1 MTGRRDDP
9 RAGEGAQAEAAVP
22 APDPESGSR
31 RLAVEA
37 GSAVVSNRPGD
48 VLATVGPIGSSV
60 VVCLSNAI
68 AGVAGLL
75 HFAWPDSALDPAQA
89 ASQPAHYA
97 DTGLTLL
104 FEQAERL
111 GVAKARC
118 KVRLVGAANVP
129 DRTGSEKWAKRNLL
143 AARSLLWRNGVFL
156 DGEDVGGTR
165 TRTATLAVEGGQ
177 LVVETD
183 GDGTVNAEE
192 TTGKQER

>member
-1 MTGRRDDP
+1 MTGRRDDL
-9 RAGEGAQAEAAVP
+9 RAGESAEAGPAVP
-22 APDPESGSR
+22 APNAETGSR

-48 VLATVGPIGSSV
+48 VLATAGPIGSSV
-60 VVCLSNAI
+60 VVCLSNA
-68 AGVAGLL
+68 ASGVAGLL

-97 DTGLTLL
+97 DTGLALL
-104 FEQAERL
+104 FEEAERL
-111 GVAKARC
+111 GVEKVRC

-156 DGEDVGGTR
+156 DSEDVGGTR
-165 TRTATLAVEGGQ
+165 TRTATLTVEDGQ
-177 LVVETD
+177 LVVEVD
-183 GDGTVNAEE
+183 GDGTANAEE
-192 TTGKQER
+192 TKGRQEP